1 MDAIEIAR
9 EDAMRERGR
18 RRAKAA
24 IAKAEERGEIAETPA
39 GTALLA
45 KAITPLTEA
54 IAAFVAE
61 AKSGKAGR
69 RHQAVRLLEGVNPE
83 LAAYVTVRACL
94 TTASKRYAVQTAA
107 LMAARALEMEL
118 IADAFEGENKA
129 LYRAVVGKAK
139 SRGLTPQRI
148 AKAVEL
154 ANKHFEVTNPQL
166 WTTSERVHLGTK
178 LVDLVVETLGIVK
191 SELVRTGKHKF
202 QHQLSFTA
210 EVSDW
215 YKRFN
220 DAAALSKPLW
230 LPTVAPPKPWETVR
244 GGGYYTDRIRA
255 QPLLTRA
262 FTGQMEK
269 LKEADMKT
277 VYAALNGLQETPWAI
292 NARVLAVMA
301 DAWERGLDLPG
312 LPKRFDE
319 PLPEKPEEVAEAE
332 KGSDIRKEWRQ
343 KVRLIH
349 QGNAQARSDRFTFDR
364 LLDVAKENV
373 SNPAIY
379 FPHRLD
385 FRGRCY
391 AMSTALNPQGPDEA
405 RALLHFAEGKAL
417 GSRGAYWLGVHGA
430 NLFGNDKVSLEDR
443 FTWACAQIGQV
454 HLVARDPLDNLWWT
468 EADKPWCFLA
478 WCFEWSAALSG
489 DRIQD
494 YVSHQAIA
502 LDGSC
507 NGIQHYSAMLRDEV
521 GGKAV
526 NLVPGDK
533 PNDIYQAVADRVN
546 HKLEI
551 VANKE
556 DDPNHH
562 FAYQWLRFGVN
573 RKITKRAVM
582 VLPYGGTFKSC
593 LDYVS
598 DATNERFKEGAE
610 QPFGDEL
617 RKAQGY
623 LAALVWEAI
632 GDVVIAARAGM
643 NWLQKVAR
651 VCNAANVPLTWE
663 TPTGFVVVQD
673 YRQKSGRRIE
683 TRFQGSV
690 VKFRDPSVT
699 DAIDGAKQA
708 SAIAPNFVHSLDAS
722 ALMLTIIAALEIG
735 IKDFAMIHDS
745 YGTHAANTESFARL
759 LREAFAGMYYS
770 HDVLAEF
777 KAGIEKQL
785 PAEYAAKLPPLPA
798 KGNLNLNDV
807 VNSAYFFA

>member
-1 MDAIEIAR
+1 MEAIELAR
-9 EDAMRERGR
+9 ETAMRERGR
-18 RRAKAA
+18 RRAQAA

-39 GTALLA
+39 GTALLS
-45 KAITPLTEA
+45 KAIAPLAQA
-54 IAAFVAE
+54 IEEFVAA

-83 LAAYVTVRACL
+83 LAAYVAVRACL
-94 TTASKRYAVQTAA
+94 SAAAKRYAVQSAA
-107 LMAARALEMEL
+107 ITTARALEMEL
-118 IADAFEGENKA
+118 VAAAFEAENKG

-154 ANKHFEVTNPQL
+154 ANKHFEVTPTL
-166 WTTSERVHLGTK
+166 WTDQERVHLGTK
-178 LVDLVVETLGIVK
+178 LVELTIERLGIVQ
-191 SELVRTGKHKF
+191 SEIVRQGRAKF
-202 QHQLSFTA
+202 QHKLSFTA
-210 EVSDW
+210 ETAAW
-215 YKRFN
+215 YARFN
-220 DAAALSKPLW
+220 DAAALSKPMW
-230 LPTVAPPKPWETVR
+230 LPTVTEPKPWDATR
-244 GGGYYTDRIRA
+244 GGGYHTDRVRA

-262 FTGQMEK
+262 FPGQTEQ
-269 LKEADMKT
+269 LQEADMSK
-277 VYAALNGLQETPWAI
+277 VYKALNGLQATPWRI
-292 NARVLAVMA
+292 NSRVLAIMA
-301 DAWERGLDLPG
+301 DAWERGLNLPA
-312 LPKRFDE
+312 LPTRFDE
-319 PLPEKPEEVAEAE
+319 PLPDKPEEVANAP
-332 KGSDIRKEWRQ
+332 KGSPIRKEWRELI
-343 KVRLIH
+343 RPIH
-349 QGNAQARSDRFTFDR
+349 QRNAQARSNRFTFDR
-364 LLDVAKENV
+364 LLDIAKENV
-373 SNPAIY
+373 TNPAIY

-405 RALLHFAEGKAL
+405 RGLLEFSEGKPI
-417 GSRGAYWLGVHGA
+417 GTKGAYWLGVHGA
-430 NLFGNDKVSLEDR
+430 NLFGNDKVSLDDR
-443 FTWACAQIGQV
+443 FKWACEHGEQAK
-454 HLVARDPLDNLWWT
+454 LVAADPLNNQWWT

-478 WCFEWSAALSG
+478 WCFEWAGALSC

-546 HKLEI
+546 LKLEI

-556 DDPNHH
+556 DDPDNH
-562 FAYQWLRFGVN
+562 FAYQWHRFGIN

-598 DATNERFKEGAE
+598 DATNDKIKEGQE
-610 QPFGDEL
+610 NPFGEEL

-623 LAALVWEAI
+623 LAGHVWAGI
-632 GDVVIAARAGM
+632 GDVVVAARAGM
-643 NWLQKVAR
+643 SWLQKVAR
-651 VCNAANVPLTWE
+651 VCNAAGVPISWQ

-673 YRQKSGRRIE
+673 YREKTGRRIE

-690 VKFRDPSVT
+690 VKFRDPTTT
-699 DAIDGAKQA
+699 DKIDGAKQA

-722 ALMLTIIAALEIG
+722 ALMLTILAALDAG

-745 YGTHAANTESFARL
+745 YGVHAADTENFARL
-759 LREAFAGMYYS
+759 LRETFANMYLT

-777 KAGIEKQL
+777 RAGIEKQL
-785 PAEYAAKLPPLPA
+785 PAEWAAKLPPLPK
-798 KGNLNLNDV
+798 KGNLDLAQV
-807 VNSAYFFA
+807 VHSNYFFA

>member
-1 MDAIEIAR
+1 MDAIQVAR

-18 RRAKAA
+18 RRAKAT
-24 IAKAEERGEIAETPA
+24 IVKAEERGDIAETPA
-39 GTALLA
+39 GTKLLSRA
-45 KAITPLTEA
+45 IAPLSKAIEE
-54 IAAFVAE
+54 FVAA

-94 TTASKRYAVQTAA
+94 SAASKGYAVQSAA
-107 LMAARALEMEL
+107 ITTARALEMEL
-118 IADAFEGENKA
+118 VADAFEAANKG
-129 LYRAVVGKAK
+129 LYQAVVGKAK

-154 ANKHFEVTNPQL
+154 ANKHFEVTPTL
-166 WTTSERVHLGTK
+166 WTEQERVHLGTK
-178 LVDLVVETLGIVK
+178 LVELTIERLGIVK
-191 SELVRTGKHKF
+191 ADYVVIGRNKTQHK
-202 QHQLSFTA
+202 LSFTA
-210 EVSDW
+210 ETGAW
-215 YKRFN
+215 YARFN
-220 DAAALSKPLW
+220 EAATLAKPMW
-230 LPTVAPPKPWETVR
+230 LPTVTEPKPWGAIK

-255 QPLLTRA
+255 QSLLTRA
-262 FTGQMEK
+262 FPGQLQQLQEG
-269 LKEADMKT
+269 DMSK
-277 VYAALNGLQETPWAI
+277 VYAALNGLQATPWAI
-292 NARVLAVMA
+292 NTRVLDVMA

-319 PLPEKPEEVAEAE
+319 PLPEKPEEVADAE
-332 KGSDIRKEWRQ
+332 KGSDIRKEWRTL
-343 KVRLIH
+343 VRGIH
-349 QGNAQARSDRFTFDR
+349 QRNAQSRADRFTFDR
-364 LLDVAKENV
+364 LVDIAKENAT
-373 SNPAIY
+373 NPAIY

-417 GSRGAYWLGVHGA
+417 GHQGVYWLGVHGA
-430 NLFGNDKVSLEDR
+430 NLFGNDKVSLDER
-443 FTWACAQIGQV
+443 MSWAFKHKADAQR
-454 HLVARDPLDNLWWT
+454 VAEDPLNNQWWT

-478 WCFEWSAALSG
+478 WCFEWANA
-489 DRIQD
+489 DEH
-494 YVSHQAIA
+494 YVSHQAVA

-521 GGKAV
+521 GGAAV

-533 PNDIYQAVADRVN
+533 PNDIYQRVADRVN
-546 HKLEI
+546 QKLEI
-551 VANKE
+551 EASKE
-556 DDPNHH
+556 GPEQH
-562 FAYQWLRFGVN
+562 FAYQWHRFGIN

-598 DATNERFKEGAE
+598 DATNDRFKEGAE
-610 QPFGDEL
+610 QPFGEEL

-623 LAALVWEAI
+623 LAGGVWAGI
-632 GDVVIAARAGM
+632 GDVVVAARAGM
-643 NWLQKVAR
+643 TWLQKVAR
-651 VCNAANVPLTWE
+651 VCNAAGIPVSWT

-673 YRQKSGRRIE
+673 YREKSGRRIK

-690 VKFRDPSVT
+690 VKFRDPT
-699 DAIDGAKQA
+699 TTEKIDGAKQA

-722 ALMLTIIAALEIG
+722 ALMLTIVKALDAD

-745 YGTHAANTESFARL
+745 YGTHAANTDQFARL
-759 LREAFAGMYYS
+759 LREVFASMYLT

-777 KAGIEKQL
+777 RAGIEKQL
-785 PAEYAAKLPPLPA
+785 PAEYAAKLPPLPK
-798 KGNLNLNDV
+798 KGNLDLSQV
-807 VNSAYFFA
+807 VNSKYFFA